1 MELLEVAV
9 NVIFAKAYH
18 PVQRVRASK
27 GRAAFTLIELLVVI
41 AIIAVLMGILMP
53 TLSRAREQ
61 GKRISCMNNL
71 KQLML
76 GWTLYTED
84 NNERIIFAMTN
95 RGAQTN
101 PTFGGSPSHP
111 QKCWAYY
118 EGANATKEAQLQ
130 GLHDGGL
137 YKYVKDE
144 KLFKCP
150 TGVRGEYIT
159 YAITDAM
166 NGHRGHMSGITT
178 VKRRTDIRRP
188 SSRMIFIDEG
198 KLSSSSWTLYYD
210 QPRWWDQITARHG
223 VGTNVAMAD
232 NHAEYYK
239 WTDMRTRE
247 VAEHPDWQ
255 GTGRHSALATQTGNP
270 DLHKVQRAMWGKLG
284 YTPKPY

>member
-1 MELLEVAV
+1 M
-9 NVIFAKAYH
+9 NVFTANEH
-18 PVQRVRASK
+18 SHDRSGHESHRFS
-27 GRAAFTLIELLVVI
+27 AFTLIELLVVI

-71 KQLML
+71 KQMML
-76 GWTLYTED
+76 GWTLYTEE

-95 RGAQTN
+95 RSAETN
-101 PTFGGSPSHP
+101 PSFGGSSSNP
-111 QKCWAYY
+111 QKCWAYWT
-118 EGANATKEAQLQ
+118 GANASKEVQLE

-137 YKYVKDE
+137 FKYVKDE

-198 KLSSSSWTLYYD
+198 KLSPSSWTLYYD

-223 VGTNVAMAD
+223 VGTNVSMAD

-239 WTDMRTRE
+239 WNDPRTRE
-247 VAEHPDWQ
+247 VAEHPNWQ
-255 GTGRHSALATQTGNP
+255 SAGRQTPLATQPGNA

-284 YTPKPY
+284 YTPKMPQ